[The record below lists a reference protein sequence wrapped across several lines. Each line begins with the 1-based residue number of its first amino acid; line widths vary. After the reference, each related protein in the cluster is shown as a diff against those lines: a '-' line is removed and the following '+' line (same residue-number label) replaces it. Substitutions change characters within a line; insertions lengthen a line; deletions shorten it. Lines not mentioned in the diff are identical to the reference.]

1 MSNNNLQQLVTE
13 YMDQLSDIER
23 KACAIAKDHLGSS
36 FNIVKSNGFND
47 WAKER
52 VKEREKERQKE
63 REKERQKTT
72 TNVTTTCVDAASS

>member
-1 MSNNNLQQLVTE
+1 MSTNNLQQLVTE

-52 VKEREKERQKE
+52 ENE

-72 TNVTTTCVDAASS
+72 TNVTTTNVTTTCVDAASS

>member
-1 MSNNNLQQLVTE
+1 MSTNNLQQLVTE

-47 WAKER
+47 WSKER
-52 VKEREKERQKE
+52 AKEKERSKE
-63 REKERQKTT
+63 KISEKTS
-72 TNVTTTCVDAASS
+72 TTCAAASS

>member
-1 MSNNNLQQLVTE
+1 
-13 YMDQLSDIER
+13 MDQLSDIER

-52 VKEREKERQKE
+52 QKEKEKK
-63 REKERQKTT
+63 EKEKEKEKEKTT
-72 TNVTTTCVDAASS
+72 TNITAFAASS

>member
-1 MSNNNLQQLVTE
+1 MSNNQNLQQLVAE

-47 WAKER
+47 WINEKKKERAKEN
-52 VKEREKERQKE
+52 EKANN
-63 REKERQKTT
+63 TPNV
-72 TNVTTTCVDAASS
+72 TNVSASS

>member
-13 YMDQLSDIER
+13 YMNQLSDIER

-52 VKEREKERQKE
+52 QKEKEQA
-63 REKERQKTT
+63 KTT
-72 TNVTTTCVDAASS
+72 TNVTA

>member
-47 WAKER
+47 WI
-52 VKEREKERQKE
+52 KEREKEKE
-63 REKERQKTT
+63 KTT
-72 TNVTTTCVDAASS
+72 TNITTTCVDAASS

>member
-1 MSNNNLQQLVTE
+1 MNSNQNLQQLVAE

-47 WAKER
+47 WINEKKKEQAKA
-52 VKEREKERQKE
+52 
-63 REKERQKTT
+63 TIS
-72 TNVTTTCVDAASS
+72 VTTTTSVVAASS